1 MIRQWFF
8 FVVNGHFENE
18 NGKQDGSLMLYEN
31 GKQDGS
37 LMPYENR
44 KQDGVTYA
52 RQWTFENENDNG
64 HLKMKMGKQ
73 EELAGNG
80 FHLQWAI

>member
-1 MIRQWFF
+1 MVFF
-8 FVVNGHFENE
+8 CCEWTFENE

-44 KQDGVTYA
+44 KQDGSLM
-52 RQWTFENENDNG
+52 QDNG
-64 HLKMKMGKQ
+64 HLKTKMTMD
-73 EELAGNG
+73 
-80 FHLQWAI
+80 I